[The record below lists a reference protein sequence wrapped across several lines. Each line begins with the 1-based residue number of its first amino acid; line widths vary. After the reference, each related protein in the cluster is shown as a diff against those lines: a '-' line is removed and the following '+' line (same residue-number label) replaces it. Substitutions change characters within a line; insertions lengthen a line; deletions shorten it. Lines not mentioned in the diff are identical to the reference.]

1 MARRFLPPIA
11 VRVSRRRG
19 RRSRFGGGIDP
30 PLGDVVPR
38 VRDDVAGWIDRRRR
52 GRRRRRPA
60 FVVGVGGGGGGGPF
74 RTVVVIRRGGWS
86 EQRVR
91 RIVAGDRIAP
101 PSRG

>member
-19 RRSRFGGGIDP
+19 RRSGFGGGIDP

-38 VRDDVAGWIDRRRR
+38 GRDAVAGWIDRRRH

-60 FVVGVGGGGGGGPF
+60 F